1 MNEDKDEKLSELNV
15 EDVELKRFAEQG
27 HKLKWTWIIGILVII
42 VCLMIGETAERLLAF
57 LVACY
62 IAFATFYYFKSV
74 SGGIS

>member
-1 MNEDKDEKLSELNV
+1 MTMNDDKDDKLSADEL
-15 EDVELKRFAEQG
+15 ELKRFAEQG

-42 VCLMIGETAERLLAF
+42 GCLMIGETAERLLAF

>member
-1 MNEDKDEKLSELNV
+1 MNEDKDGEIHDLGAD
-15 EDVELKRFAEQG
+15 DVELKRFAEQG

-74 SGGIS
+74 STRIS